1 MVSLASSS
9 FLRRGVAACAI
20 ATAVTGVWAQPDGPT
35 HICGGI
41 GSDESAA
48 MRSQMKDHPL
58 SLMFARPDGAFLADV
73 DVTIQDATTAAPA
86 YVFRARGP
94 LCLVDLPT
102 GAYTV
107 QATSGGVTKN
117 MPVTIASA
125 PKTVDF
131 RF

>member
-1 MVSLASSS
+1 
-9 FLRRGVAACAI
+9 
-20 ATAVTGVWAQPDGPT
+20 
-35 HICGGI
+35 
-41 GSDESAA
+41 
-48 MRSQMKDHPL
+48 
-58 SLMFARPDGAFLADV
+58 MFARPDGAFLADV
-73 DVTIQDATTAAPA
+73 DVTIQDAATSAPA

-102 GAYTV
+102 GAYIV

-117 MPVTIASA
+117 LPVTIASA